1 MKPEKTFFANFW
13 ESESNSQ
20 GGRLIMYEDK
30 ITFQAHRINFGNLSE
45 KTMLINEIV
54 KVEKGGS
61 FIDLRLHIHDS
72 NGRIMVLT
80 TWSRDKIINF
90 INIRQ
95 NKTSDGQ
102 LRR

>member
-20 GGRLIMYEDK
+20 GGRLLMYEDK
-30 ITFQAHRINFGNLSE
+30 ITFQPHGINFGNLSE

>member
-1 MKPEKTFFANFW
+1 
-13 ESESNSQ
+13 
-20 GGRLIMYEDK
+20 
-30 ITFQAHRINFGNLSE
+30 
-45 KTMLINEIV
+45 MLINEIV